1 MKSIYKF
8 KCVKFKF
15 HFEERRRKKP
25 ELEEKVI
32 KRTVDL
38 HDQQKRGKES
48 GEKEDEARQKDSQR
62 FLEEEQRNISRKLT
76 DIL

>member
-8 KCVKFKF
+8 KYVKFKF

-62 FLEEEQRNISRKLT
+62 FLEEEQRNISRELT
-76 DIL
+76 GIL

>member
-1 MKSIYKF
+1 M
-8 KCVKFKF
+8 
-15 HFEERRRKKP
+15 
-25 ELEEKVI
+25 EEKVI

-62 FLEEEQRNISRKLT
+62 FLEEEQRNISRELT